1 METNTK
7 VILKITNVR
16 VKELNIELMV
26 VYIAEVLVIIY
37 LMDMEKKNSKMVT
50 YMMVILLMDKKMEM
64 ESILQ

>member
-37 LMDMEKKNSKMVT
+37 LMDMEKKNFRMVT